1 LRNPVFTNTLRG
13 LLRGRMLLVA
23 LVFCG
28 LFFLMQT
35 MSIRMES
42 NQLADEMKLVERES
56 YVVRTVYIEALRKDS
71 SASLREETLHFSALF
86 VVLLG
91 VFTLSAVF
99 GREAHGGGLE
109 RILVSPRSRASA
121 LGSIAAA
128 AFVFNQCC
136 ITFLFIFLNLRL
148 RLFTGGFQAGATLE
162 AYLLLTAIHASI
174 FSVALACQT
183 LLRQST
189 AFFFTL
195 AVAFTG
201 FASYIIEIAYNQLAG
216 PALKIS
222 IAVYS
227 VFIPRVGTMF
237 YMALSRARPE
247 YVQFG
252 VHGPEWI
259 ALEVMKSAAFI
270 FAAFWVF
277 NRKNY

>member
-1 LRNPVFTNTLRG
+1 LGNPVFTNTLRG

-23 LVFCG
+23 LVFCA

-42 NQLADEMKLVERES
+42 RQLSDEMKLVERES
-56 YVVRTVYIEALRKDS
+56 IVVRAAYIGALREDS
-71 SASLREETLHFSALF
+71 AASLREETLHFSALF

-99 GREAHGGGLE
+99 GREANGGGIE
-109 RILVSPRSRASA
+109 RILVSPRSRAAA

-128 AFVFNQCC
+128 AFAFNQCC
-136 ITFLFIFLNLRL
+136 ITFLFVLLNFRL
-148 RLFTGGFQAGATLE
+148 RLFTGGFQFGA
-162 AYLLLTAIHASI
+162 AFASYLLLTAVHVSI

-183 LLRQST
+183 LMRQST

-201 FASYIIEIAYNQLAG
+201 FASYIIEIAYRQLTG

-222 IAVYS
+222 MVVYS
-227 VFIPRVGTMF
+227 MFIPRVGTMF
-237 YMALSRARPE
+237 YMALSRVRPE
-247 YVQFG
+247 YMQLG
-252 VHGPEWI
+252 APGPEWI
-259 ALEVMKSAAFI
+259 ALEVLKTVAF
-270 FAAFWVF
+270 FAAAFWVF
-277 NRKNY
+277 DRKNY